1 MAEGSQVADATADAA
16 GETAGTDGGGAETG
30 AGGAETGAGGAETGG
45 TETGGAETG
54 GAETGGADKGQG
66 WLRRLFRYCWRYR
79 GDVLLALG
87 ASLAGMAV
95 MALVPLVPKLI
106 IDDVIVRHE
115 RSLAPWATLLIVA
128 ALVVYVLTYVRR
140 FYGGRLA
147 LDVQHALRTDMY
159 ASITRLDG
167 RRQDNLSTG
176 QVIGRGTS
184 DLQLIQGL
192 LFMVPM
198 LIGNI
203 LLFLVS
209 LVVMAVLSPL
219 LTVVALAVAPALWI
233 LASRSRT
240 RLFPATWYAQG
251 QAAAVAGVVDGA
263 VTGVRVV
270 KGFGQEAQETDK
282 LREAGRRLFAARLRT
297 VRLNSR
303 YTPALQA
310 VPALGQVAML
320 ALGGWMATRG
330 QISLGTF
337 VAFSTYLAQ
346 LVGPVRMLTMVLT
359 IGQQARAGVERVFE
373 LIDTEPVIHERPDAR
388 ELPEDAPATVEFDRV
403 SFGYDPERPVLSEVS
418 LRIEPGE
425 TLAVVGASGSGKST
439 LSMLLP
445 RFYDVSSGAVRI
457 GGHDV
462 RELTYDSL
470 RGAIGLVPEDSF
482 LFSDTVRANLAYG
495 LPDASEE
502 RIRAAARAA
511 QADGFISALPDG
523 YDTEVGEQG
532 LTLSGGQ
539 RQRLALARAILTDPR
554 LLILDDATSAVDA
567 RVEHEIHEALR
578 GVMAG
583 RTTLLIAHRPSTL
596 ALADRIAV
604 MERGRVVDVGTDA
617 ELRARSALYR
627 NLLTEDAA
635 PDVPAVPSAPA
646 VPDVPAVPSAPATP
660 AAPGGDGAAR
670 TAAPAAGNGSR
681 PWAGADGPAHAEPRG
696 GGAHAAGFAG
706 AFGGEAAASGL
717 AEPCLEE
724 EPSADGDRPAR
735 GREGCS
741 RPAAGPRARGGD
753 DPAHASGEADGDG
766 VASEPW
772 IRPAGDGA
780 DGAVQAGGA
789 RPRYGD
795 APGHAAADA
804 AGPDAGRPSRR
815 GGDGAAP
822 EPWARPD
829 DGEGRCRP
837 HGGDDPDHARA
848 GDGDGAG
855 FAGVSSGGPGARPGG
870 AGAARGR
877 QVTPELWVRPAGDG
891 RKAGAPAVAAVAG
904 PGMAGALSGM
914 PATPELLAKVAAL
927 PPATDTPD
935 IDEEAATRAE
945 ETYGLRRLLRGF
957 GAPLA
962 LALLLVALDA
972 LAGLLLPVL
981 IRHGIDQ
988 GVQRL
993 ALGAVW
999 TASGLALLV
1008 VLAQWAV
1015 QVGET
1020 RLTGRTGERVLYALR
1035 VKIFAQLQRLGLDYY
1050 ERELTGKI
1058 MTRMTT
1064 DVDALSTFLQTGLVT
1079 AVVSLLTFFGIL
1091 VALLVIDVQLA
1102 LVVFLTLPPL
1112 IIGTVLFRR
1121 RSVKAYQ
1128 LARERVSVVNADL
1141 QESVAGLRIVQ
1152 AFRRE
1157 RSGRERFAARSDA
1170 YRQARLRGQ
1179 RLISVYFPFV
1189 QLLSSVASALVLI
1202 VGAGRVGDGTL
1213 TTGALVAYLLYI
1225 DLFFAPVQQLSQVF
1239 DGYQQATVSLGRIQ
1253 ELLREPTTTPV
1264 ADAPREV
1271 GAMRGEIAF
1280 EDVRFRYGDGEEALA
1295 GISLTIPAGQTVA
1308 FVGETGA
1315 GKSTLVKLVARF
1327 YDPTGGAVRVDGADL
1342 RELDLTE
1349 YRGHLGVVPQEPY
1362 LFAGTVRD
1370 AIAYGRPDASDAEVE
1385 AAARAVGAH
1394 EMVASLDGGY
1404 LHEVAERGRN
1414 LSAGQRQLIALARA
1428 ELVDPDILL
1437 LDEATAALDLATEAL
1452 VNQATDRLTGRRTT
1466 LVVAHRLTTAA
1477 RADRVVVLDHGRV
1490 VEDGTHEELVARDGR
1505 YATLWRTFMGETA
1518 PAVA

>member
-1 MAEGSQVADATADAA
+1 MI
-16 GETAGTDGGGAETG
+16 
-30 AGGAETGAGGAETGG
+30 
-45 TETGGAETG
+45 
-54 GAETGGADKGQG
+54 
-66 WLRRLFRYCWRYR
+66 RYCWRYR
-79 GDVLLALG
+79 RDVLLALG
-87 ASLAGMAV
+87 ASLGGMAV
-95 MALVPLVPKLI
+95 TALVPLVTKLI

-128 ALVVYVLTYVRR
+128 ALLVYGLTFLRR
-140 FYGGRLA
+140 YYGGRLA
-147 LDVQHALRTDMY
+147 LDVQHDLRTEMF
-159 ASITRLDG
+159 ASISRFDG
-167 RRQDNLSTG
+167 RRQDELSTG
-176 QVIGRGTS
+176 QVVGRATS

-198 LIGNI
+198 MIGNV
-203 LLFLVS
+203 LLFVIS

-270 KGFGQEAQETDK
+270 KGFGQEEQETGK
-282 LREAGRRLFAARLRT
+282 LREVGRRLFAARLRT

-330 QISLGTF
+330 QVTLGTF

-359 IGQQARAGVERVFE
+359 VGQQARAGVERVFE
-373 LIDTEPVIHERPDAR
+373 LIDTEPAIEERPDAR
-388 ELPEDAPATVEFDRV
+388 ELPADAPATVEFDHV
-403 SFGYDPERPVLSEVS
+403 TFGYDPERPVLDDLS

-425 TLAVVGASGSGKST
+425 TVAVVGASGSGKST
-439 LSMLLP
+439 LSLLLP
-445 RFYDVSSGAVRI
+445 RFYDVSAGAVRV

-462 RELTYDSL
+462 RELTYESL
-470 RGAIGLVPEDSF
+470 RAAIGLVPEDSF
-482 LFSDTVRANLAYG
+482 LFSDTVRANIAYG
-495 LPDASEE
+495 APDATDEQ
-502 RIRAAARAA
+502 IRAAARAA

-523 YDTEVGEQG
+523 YDTQVGEQG

-539 RQRLALARAILTDPR
+539 RQRVALARAILTDPR
-554 LLILDDATSAVDA
+554 LLVLDDATSAVDA

-583 RTTLLIAHRPSTL
+583 RTTLLIAHRLSTL

-604 MERGRVVDVGTDA
+604 LDRGRLADFGTDE
-617 ELRARSALYR
+617 ELRERSALYR
-627 NLLTEDAA
+627 RLLTDPEELSGVTRDPAGLAA
-635 PDVPAVPSAPA
+635 PDEHAG
-646 VPDVPAVPSAPATP
+646 
-660 AAPGGDGAAR
+660 PG
-670 TAAPAAGNGSR
+670 
-681 PWAGADGPAHAEPRG
+681 AGA
-696 GGAHAAGFAG
+696 FAG
-706 AFGGEAAASGL
+706 AFGGEAAAAGL
-717 AEPCLEE
+717 AAPGLDDT
-724 EPSADGDRPAR
+724 PGAPRPGRPTDRATDATRPDGERAATA
-735 GREGCS
+735 EGW
-741 RPAAGPRARGGD
+741 AAGADRAVARAVISSSLARRDGRTG
-753 DPAHASGEADGDG
+753 AEADTT
-766 VASEPW
+766 AEPGG
-772 IRPAGDGA
+772 RHPAPAGLRALDG
-780 DGAVQAGGA
+780 
-789 RPRYGD
+789 R
-795 APGHAAADA
+795 
-804 AGPDAGRPSRR
+804 
-815 GGDGAAP
+815 
-822 EPWARPD
+822 
-829 DGEGRCRP
+829 
-837 HGGDDPDHARA
+837 
-848 GDGDGAG
+848 
-855 FAGVSSGGPGARPGG
+855 
-870 AGAARGR
+870 AGAADHALPDGETRPDRHATRDPGG
-877 QVTPELWVRPAGDG
+877 VTPELWVRREGAGSGAD
-891 RKAGAPAVAAVAG
+891 AGARGAAAPAVAAG
-904 PGMAGALSGM
+904 PGMAGALAGM

-935 IDEEAATRAE
+935 VDEERAARPERA
-945 ETYGLRRLLRGF
+945 YGLRQLLRGF

-962 LALLLVALDA
+962 VSLLLVAVDA

-988 GVQRL
+988 GVQRM

-999 TASGLALLV
+999 AASALALVV
-1008 VLAQWAV
+1008 VLAQWAA
-1015 QVGET
+1015 QIGET
-1020 RLTGRTGERVLYALR
+1020 RMTGRTGERVLYALR

-1064 DVDALSTFLQTGLVT
+1064 DVDALSSFLQTGLVT

-1102 LVVFLTLPPL
+1102 LVVFAALPL
-1112 IIGTVLFRR
+1112 LVVGTVFFRR
-1121 RSVKAYQ
+1121 KSVKAYE

-1157 RSGRERFAARSDA
+1157 RAGRERFAGRSDA
-1170 YRQARLRGQ
+1170 YRQARVRGQ
-1179 RLISVYFPFV
+1179 WLISVYFPFV
-1189 QLLSSVASALVLI
+1189 QLLSSVAAALVLI
-1202 VGAGRVGDGTL
+1202 VGAGRVGEGTL
-1213 TTGALVAYLLYI
+1213 TAGALVAYLLYI

-1239 DGYQQATVSLGRIQ
+1239 DGYQQATVSLRRIQ
-1253 ELLREPTTTPV
+1253 ELLREPTKTPL
-1264 ADAPREV
+1264 AKAPREV
-1271 GAMRGEIAF
+1271 RELRGEIAF
-1280 EDVRFRYGDGEEALA
+1280 DGVRFGYGDEGEEALA
-1295 GISLTIPAGQTVA
+1295 GIDLRIPAGQTVA

-1327 YDPTGGAVRVDGADL
+1327 YDPTSGAVRVDGTDL
-1342 RELDLTE
+1342 RELDLTA
-1349 YRGHLGVVPQEPY
+1349 YRNRLGVVPQEPY
-1362 LFAGTVRD
+1362 LFPGTVRD

-1394 EMVASLDGGY
+1394 AMVASLDGGY
-1404 LHEVAERGRN
+1404 LHEVTERGRN

-1452 VNQATDRLTGRRTT
+1452 VNQATDRLAGRRTT

-1490 VEDGTHEELVARDGR
+1490 VEDGTHEELVARGGR
-1505 YATLWRTFMGETA
+1505 YAELWRTFTGETA
-1518 PAVA
+1518 PTVVA

>member
-1 MAEGSQVADATADAA
+1 MADVAA
-16 GETAGTDGGGAETG
+16 GASGETGNGG
-30 AGGAETGAGGAETGG
+30 AGGTGADGP
-45 TETGGAETG
+45 
-54 GAETGGADKGQG
+54 DVGQG
-66 WLRRLFRYCWRYR
+66 WVRRLFGYCWQYR
-79 GDVLLALG
+79 SDVLLALG

-106 IDDVIVRHE
+106 IDDVIVSHD

-128 ALVVYVLTYVRR
+128 ALVVYVLTYIRR

-147 LDVQHALRTDMY
+147 LDVQHALRTEMF
-159 ASITRLDG
+159 AAIARFDG
-167 RRQDNLSTG
+167 RRQDKLSTG
-176 QVIGRGTS
+176 QIIGRATS
-184 DLQLIQGL
+184 DLQLIQGV

-198 LIGNI
+198 MIGNI

-233 LASRSRT
+233 LASRSRI

-282 LREAGRRLFAARLRT
+282 LREVGRRLFAARLRT

-330 QISLGTF
+330 QITLGTF

-346 LVGPVRMLTMVLT
+346 LVGPVRMLTMLLT

-373 LIDTEPVIHERPDAR
+373 LIDTEPVIDERPDAR

-470 RGAIGLVPEDSF
+470 RGAVGLVPEDSF

-495 LPDASEE
+495 QPDASEE
-502 RIRAAARAA
+502 RILAAARAA
-511 QADGFISALPDG
+511 QADGFISELPDG

-554 LLILDDATSAVDA
+554 LLVLDDATSAVDA

-604 MERGRVVDVGTDA
+604 MDRGRVADVGTDE
-617 ELRARSALYR
+617 ELRARSELYR
-627 NLLTEDAA
+627 RLLTDDAEG
-635 PDVPAVPSAPA
+635 V
-646 VPDVPAVPSAPATP
+646 
-660 AAPGGDGAAR
+660 AAPGGGP
-670 TAAPAAGNGSR
+670 TGNGHR
-681 PWAGADGPAHAEPRG
+681 PSAGADGPAPDHAEPRG
-696 GGAHAAGFAG
+696 GGATHASGFAA
-706 AFGGEAAASGL
+706 AFGGEAAVTGL
-717 AEPCLEE
+717 AEPCLDG
-724 EPSADGDRPAR
+724 EPSTDGDRPAEGRAEPR
-735 GREGCS
+735 G
-741 RPAAGPRARGGD
+741 AAADPSARLWPRGGD
-753 DPAHASGEADGDG
+753 DPAHAVGET
-766 VASEPW
+766 
-772 IRPAGDGA
+772 
-780 DGAVQAGGA
+780 
-789 RPRYGD
+789 
-795 APGHAAADA
+795 
-804 AGPDAGRPSRR
+804 RR
-815 GGDGAAP
+815 GGLTP
-822 EPWARPD
+822 EPWAPSAA
-829 DGEGRCRP
+829 DGSGDAGAAATERVRGRS
-837 HGGDDPDHARA
+837 HGGDDPDHAGAGDRA
-848 GDGDGAG
+848 GATGFAGASGGEPGAEGPSEPCLARGARPDGAG
-855 FAGVSSGGPGARPGG
+855 AGREL
-870 AGAARGR
+870 R
-877 QVTPELWVRPAGDG
+877 VTPELWVRPDGNG
-891 RKAGAPAVAAVAG
+891 RKGDTAAGAGAGAVAG
-904 PGMAGALSGM
+904 PGLAGALSGM

-935 IDEEAATRAE
+935 IDEERAARPE
-945 ETYGLRRLLRGF
+945 EAYGLRRLLRGF
-957 GAPLA
+957 GAPLLVA
-962 LALLLVALDA
+962 LALVAVDA
-972 LAGLLLPVL
+972 IAGLLLPVL

-993 ALGAVW
+993 SLGAVW
-999 TASGLALLV
+999 AASGLALLV
-1008 VLAQWAV
+1008 VLAQWAA
-1015 QVGET
+1015 QIGET
-1020 RLTGRTGERVLYALR
+1020 RMTGRTGERVLYALR

-1050 ERELTGKI
+1050 ERELSGKI

-1091 VALLVIDVQLA
+1091 VALLIIDVELA

-1112 IIGTVLFRR
+1112 ILGTVVFRR
-1121 RSVKAYQ
+1121 RSVKAYE

-1157 RSGRERFAARSDA
+1157 RSGRERFAARSDS
-1170 YRQARLRGQ
+1170 YRQARIRGQ

-1213 TTGALVAYLLYI
+1213 TAGALVAYLLYI

-1264 ADAPREV
+1264 AEAPREV
-1271 GAMRGEIAF
+1271 RAMRGEIAF
-1280 EDVRFRYGDGEEALA
+1280 DDVRFRYGDGEEALA
-1295 GISLTIPAGQTVA
+1295 GISLTIPSGQTVA

-1327 YDPTGGAVRVDGADL
+1327 YDPTEGAVRVDGVDL
-1342 RELDLTE
+1342 RELDLTG

-1362 LFAGTVRD
+1362 LFPGTVRD
-1370 AIAYGRPDASDAEVE
+1370 AIAYGRPGASDAEVE

-1394 EMVASLDGGY
+1394 AMVASLDGGY
-1404 LHEVAERGRN
+1404 LHEVSERGRN

-1428 ELVDPDILL
+1428 ELVNPDILL

-1505 YATLWRTFMGETA
+1505 YAALWRTFSGETA

>member
-1 MAEGSQVADATADAA
+1 MADVAADATD
-16 GETAGTDGGGAETG
+16 ETG
-30 AGGAETGAGGAETGG
+30 KKGKSGSDVGGP
-45 TETGGAETG
+45 
-54 GAETGGADKGQG
+54 DVGQG
-66 WLRRLFRYCWRYR
+66 WVRRLFGYCWLYR
-79 GDVLLALG
+79 KDVLLALG

-106 IDDVIVRHE
+106 IDDVIVQHD

-128 ALVVYVLTYVRR
+128 ALVVYVLTYIRR

-147 LDVQHALRTDMY
+147 LDVQHALRTEMY
-159 ASITRLDG
+159 ASIARFDG
-167 RRQDNLSTG
+167 RRQDTLSTG
-176 QVIGRGTS
+176 QIIGRATS

-198 LIGNI
+198 MIGNI

-209 LVVMAVLSPL
+209 LVVMATLSPL

-233 LASRSRT
+233 LASRSRI

-282 LREAGRRLFAARLRT
+282 LRAVGRRLFAARLRT

-330 QISLGTF
+330 QITLGTF

-346 LVGPVRMLTMVLT
+346 LVGPVRMLTMLLT

-373 LIDTEPVIHERPDAR
+373 LIDTEPVIDERPGAR

-470 RGAIGLVPEDSF
+470 RGAVGLVPEDSF

-495 LPDASEE
+495 RPDASEE

-511 QADGFISALPDG
+511 QADGFISALPHG

-554 LLILDDATSAVDA
+554 LLVLDDATSAVDA

-604 MERGRVVDVGTDA
+604 LDRGRVVDVGTDE
-617 ELRARSALYR
+617 ELRARSAVYR
-627 NLLTEDAA
+627 RLLADGSET
-635 PDVPAVPSAPA
+635 V
-646 VPDVPAVPSAPATP
+646 
-660 AAPGGDGAAR
+660 AAPGGDG
-670 TAAPAAGNGSR
+670 PAA
-681 PWAGADGPAHAEPRG
+681 AHAEPRG
-696 GGAHAAGFAG
+696 GDASAHAVGLAG
-706 AFGGEAAASGL
+706 AFGGESAATGL
-717 AEPCLEE
+717 AEPGIDGG
-724 EPSADGDRPAR
+724 PSADGDGAAH
-735 GREGCS
+735 GREECPCLTVGLQ
-741 RPAAGPRARGGD
+741 ARGGD
-753 DPAHASGEADGDG
+753 DP
-766 VASEPW
+766 
-772 IRPAGDGA
+772 
-780 DGAVQAGGA
+780 
-789 RPRYGD
+789 
-795 APGHAAADA
+795 GHAVGETAC
-804 AGPDAGRPSRR
+804 
-815 GGDGAAP
+815 DGAAT
-822 EPWARPD
+822 EPWVRSDGGNGRGRP
-829 DGEGRCRP
+829 R
-837 HGGDDPDHARA
+837 GGDDPEHA
-848 GDGDGAG
+848 DGC
-855 FAGVSSGGPGARPGG
+855 PRPGG
-870 AGAARGR
+870 
-877 QVTPELWVRPAGDG
+877 VTPELWVRPDGDG
-891 RKAGAPAVAAVAG
+891 RKDDTAAGAGAAAVAG
-904 PGMAGALSGM
+904 PGFAGALSGM

-935 IDEEAATRAE
+935 IDEEQAARPE

-962 LALLLVALDA
+962 VALLLVAVDA
-972 LAGLLLPVL
+972 VAGLLLPVL

-999 TASGLALLV
+999 AASGLALLV
-1008 VLAQWAV
+1008 VLVQWAA
-1015 QVGET
+1015 QIGET
-1020 RLTGRTGERVLYALR
+1020 RMTGRTGERVLYALR

-1050 ERELTGKI
+1050 ERELSGKI

-1091 VALLVIDVQLA
+1091 VALLIIDVGLA

-1112 IIGTVLFRR
+1112 IIGTVVFRR
-1121 RSVKAYQ
+1121 LSVKAYE

-1202 VGAGRVGDGTL
+1202 VGAGRVGDHTL
-1213 TTGALVAYLLYI
+1213 TAGALVAYLLYI

-1239 DGYQQATVSLGRIQ
+1239 DGYQQASVSLGRIQ

-1264 ADAPREV
+1264 ADDPREV
-1271 GAMRGEIAF
+1271 PTTRGEIAF
-1280 EDVRFRYGDGEEALA
+1280 DDVRFRYGDDEEALA

-1327 YDPTGGAVRVDGADL
+1327 YDPTGGAVRVDGVDL
-1342 RELDLTE
+1342 RELDLTG

-1370 AIAYGRPDASDAEVE
+1370 AIAYGRPGASDAEVE

-1394 EMVASLDGGY
+1394 AMVASLDGGY
-1404 LHEVAERGRN
+1404 LHEVSERGRN

-1428 ELVDPDILL
+1428 ELVNPDILL

-1505 YATLWRTFMGETA
+1505 YAALWRTFMGETA
-1518 PAVA
+1518 PAVV